1 MATSRRRLSFLPSA
15 DGNTADNQGIICSL
29 CLAPHTQ
36 MSTPL
41 SWKSIQAQDIAL
53 TRLHLTHESHVCR
66 LCWDDISRLVKSPH
80 MKPRWE
86 KTGRKLNCCV
96 PMCTSTSFS
105 TTQIASGEEIAHILS
120 CENLP
125 HPTPL
130 CKQHYHLVYDSL
142 RSKQTHCCTCNSTIR
157 SGRKCICPDPQ
168 RVQQYLEKNTGFEA
182 TIPENGRVC
191 TPCYEAQLV
200 ILKEDTVSTDD
211 DLRSLISELKESLLS
226 IGNIKSEDD
235 ILNQATYGTA
245 IYVGE
250 RQQCLLL
257 PSVNETFSFVSELA
271 CASNLH
277 VEGKFKGR
285 WILSNLV
292 VCLQHHLSYTC
303 KVRKHGTLLYR
314 SNGDLLVSLS
324 HLVYKS
330 RHARC
335 DHDEKLRTS

>member
-1 MATSRRRLSFLPSA
+1 MRSAYLVGVSVRLLSRLRTATVVPPNTGNVYSTRTILFAPEGTFSGLKFTAKFPKHVDCVNAYALECQRYRFSKAGIYAHILMIITPMLYTFIITELVMATSRQRLSFYPSA
-15 DGNTADNQGIICSL
+15 DGNTADNQRIICSL

-41 SWKSIQAQDIAL
+41 SWKNIQAQDIARI
-53 TRLHLTHESHVCR
+53 RLHLTHESHVCR
-66 LCWDDISRLVKSPH
+66 LCRDDISRLVKSPH
-80 MKPRWE
+80 IIPRWE

-105 TTQIASGEEIAHILS
+105 TTQIASDEEIAHILS

-142 RSKQTHCCTCNSTIR
+142 RSKQTHCCTCIR

-168 RVQQYLEKNTGFEA
+168 RIQQYLEINTGFEA

-211 DLRSLISELKESLLS
+211 DLRSLISELKASLLS
-226 IGNIKSEDD
+226 IGNIKSEND
-235 ILNQATYGTA
+235 ILNQAT
-245 IYVGE
+245 
-250 RQQCLLL
+250 
-257 PSVNETFSFVSELA
+257 
-271 CASNLH
+271 
-277 VEGKFKGR
+277 
-285 WILSNLV
+285 
-292 VCLQHHLSYTC
+292 
-303 KVRKHGTLLYR
+303 
-314 SNGDLLVSLS
+314 
-324 HLVYKS
+324 
-330 RHARC
+330 
-335 DHDEKLRTS
+335 